1 MKRFWEKDK
10 RVIFLTIL
18 LFYPTFK
25 RNRILI
31 KNLGSTSFSIHCL
44 EAWRQMKKKPKKLQ
58 NSSREKAVMDSRPD
72 GHDFMASSA
81 EATVH

>member
-31 KNLGSTSFSIHCL
+31 KNLGSTFFDSLSWSMAPN
-44 EAWRQMKKKPKKLQ
+44 EKKPKKLQ

>member
-18 LFYPTFK
+18 LFYRTFK

-31 KNLGSTSFSIHCL
+31 KKIGFYLFFHSLSWSMAPN
-44 EAWRQMKKKPKKLQ
+44 EKKPKKLQ